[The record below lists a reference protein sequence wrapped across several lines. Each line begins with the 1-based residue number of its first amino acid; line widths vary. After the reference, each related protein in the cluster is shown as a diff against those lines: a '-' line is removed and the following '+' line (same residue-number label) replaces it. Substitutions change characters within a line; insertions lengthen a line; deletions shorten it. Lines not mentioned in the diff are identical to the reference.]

1 MNCPNRDIE
10 TQDGANLR
18 AQSGLPATKRRGGAR
33 SFFKWS
39 AIGRGG
45 LIGLFVII
53 AAIAS
58 SGCDAPST
66 ASDTTPTPEE
76 AYRAGAQAGESL
88 KDSGR
93 GLDHNLLQE
102 AVAKAETEI
111 LGDSGMWDV
120 SNSDIAA
127 VCGYFVDI
135 GKLIHDGEPV
145 GNARNTLLEEAGLER
160 SALFGAIL
168 TTTSSSQA
176 FANFCA
182 PFNGY
187 TAGFLE
193 AFDKTSEIHGLELDG
208 SAFVDD
214 AIDSLSASELTGN
227 EASFNKGFWDGMVDG
242 SSEAAEAAK
251 GIGDEP
257 NAGESPRTA
266 ESADEAIC
274 YQSVSCRE
282 AGLDDVSWTRI
293 FQTCAP
299 NPDCRL
305 QTSTAEISRALQ
317 TNNHLSIESHQ
328 IGDGRE
334 VYVATSDDGHR
345 LVTWMDKDGV
355 VFIDASTSV
364 FDYDSLESEIL
375 LRDVATKSV
384 PQLWETDFVG
394 LTINMW
400 HSDYGNVRALN
411 DVGDVISTW
420 YGIQPRQAKSQS
432 PTEPFRHGWG
442 AIINGVNYS
451 TYYVPRLYKM
461 GVVFSHIPTDEDGE

>member
-1 MNCPNRDIE
+1 MNCPNCGAEI
-10 TQDGANLR
+10 QDGANFC

-145 GNARNTLLEEAGLER
+145 GNARNTLLEEAGPER

-168 TTTSSSQA
+168 TSTSSSQA
-176 FANFCA
+176 FTDFCA

-187 TAGFLE
+187 TAGFIKM
-193 AFDKTSEIHGLELDG
+193 FGTTSEIYELSLDG

-214 AIDSLSASELTGN
+214 AIDSLSASELTNN
-227 EASFNKGFWDGMVDG
+227 EASFNKGVAKGISDGMV
-242 SSEAAEAAK
+242 AANEAAK
-251 GIGDEP
+251 GTSPLVVEGADIASQPGAAPIPAKSPPSTESAGSSACEWSIACAASGLDHELWERVFQECEP
-257 NAGESPRTA
+257 N
-266 ESADEAIC
+266 
-274 YQSVSCRE
+274 V
-282 AGLDDVSWTRI
+282 
-293 FQTCAP
+293 
-299 NPDCRL
+299 DCRL
-305 QTSTAEISRALQ
+305 QASTADISESLASLTSVESRQGADGATVYRA
-317 TNNHLSIESHQ
+317 T
-328 IGDGRE
+328 
-334 VYVATSDDGHR
+334 TDDAQR
-345 LVTWMDKDGV
+345 SVTWMDKDGV
-355 VFIDASTSV
+355 VFLDMSATVPYDVNDIATEVLLRSVVNEAVPAPWEFDVAAGIASFWSV
-364 FDYDSLESEIL
+364 FYTQP
-375 LRDVATKSV
+375 ASV
-384 PQLWETDFVG
+384 W
-394 LTINMW
+394 
-400 HSDYGNVRALN
+400 SDGSDAEVSYGNGGEV
-411 DVGDVISTW
+411 
-420 YGIQPRQAKSQS
+420 
-432 PTEPFRHGWG
+432 
-442 AIINGVNYS
+442 NGVS
-451 TYYVPRLYKM
+451 MRVYYVPRLSKA
-461 GVVFSHIPTDEDGE
+461 GVVFEVSP